1 MNRQTEGMTMEQK
14 EAFMEKKR
22 EAARAYQARK
32 DEARKVI
39 TEWLGTGP
47 RIDDNV
53 KQAILYLSGT
63 GQRMAGPRVGN
74 ALKEALLA
82 GPMTPVEIFNKF
94 EYGTPTMK
102 QKIREM
108 IKVKP
113 EDRVW
118 VELKDGKYQVV
129 GKGPKAPKG
138 WTGYVPAESEEL

>member
-1 MNRQTEGMTMEQK
+1 MNKQTEGMSMEQK

-22 EAARAYQARK
+22 AAARAYQARK
-32 DEARKVI
+32 DEARKTI
-39 TEWLGTGP
+39 NEWLSTKP
-47 RIDDNV
+47 RIEENV

-63 GQRMAGPRVGN
+63 GQRIAGPRVGN

-82 GPMTPVEIFNKF
+82 GPMTPVEIFTKF

-108 IKVKP
+108 IKVAP

-129 GKGPKAPKG
+129 GKGAKPPKD
-138 WTGYVPAESEEL
+138 WTGYLPAESEEL